1 MKAKDPIQPPASTPD
16 INVKNIAD
24 RIKPVA
30 KSTDCMSVL
39 AYGRSGTGKTVFAST
54 FPTPILFL
62 DIGEKGT
69 DSIYNVPGVDVLK
82 VESWTDFETIYWY
95 IRANKDKYK
104 TVVID
109 TVTQLQKLAVE
120 SALDGD
126 GKEKTSPM
134 NKNLWGIASK
144 MMVAWLINYR
154 DLPVHTV
161 FLAQDRNTVEDGA
174 AGEDQIIQEVGPR
187 LMPSVAG
194 TLNAA
199 VKVIGQTYIKE
210 YKKTTK
216 NRVEKIYSYRLR
228 LGPHAYYLTKTRKI
242 KEVIVPD
249 SIANP
254 TFQKLMD
261 AMFPQT
267 QETPMEELEAADA
280 TIVEEL
286 KKLEVMGSK
295 K

>member
-1 MKAKDPIQPPASTPD
+1 LKAKDPIQPPVSTPD

-24 RIKPVA
+24 RIKPVSQ
-30 KSTDCMSVL
+30 STDPMSVL
-39 AYGRSGTGKTVFAST
+39 AYGRSGTGKTVFAGT
-54 FPTPILFL
+54 FPKPLLLL

-69 DSIYNVPGVDVLK
+69 DSIYNVPGVHVLK
-82 VESWTDFETIYWY
+82 VESWVDFETIYWFL
-95 IRANKDKYK
+95 RAGKHEFK

-120 SALDGD
+120 SALEGD

-216 NRVEKIYSYRLR
+216 NGVEKIYSYRLR

-242 KEVIVPD
+242 KEVTVPD
-249 SIANP
+249 SLANP

-261 AMFPQT
+261 AMFPPLV
-267 QETPMEELEAADA
+267 EATPEDLEAADA
-280 TIVEEL
+280 TVMKEL
-286 KKLEVMGSK
+286 KKLET
-295 K
+295 